1 MAEHACNLI
10 EKVESSSR
18 SNHLSGVLS
27 QNYSR
32 FCLVCHLREIF
43 NSLFH
48 AGLLFF
54 VFVFF
59 FFFLS
64 WVFVPTCRL
73 FVVVASGGY
82 SLVEVSRLLIAV
94 ASVVAEHRL

>member
-1 MAEHACNLI
+1 MFATL
-10 EKVESSSR
+10 EKSSI
-18 SNHLSGVLS
+18 L
-27 QNYSR
+27 YSMQGYC
-32 FCLVCHLREIF
+32 F
-43 NSLFH
+43 LFS
-48 AGLLFF
+48 F
-54 VFVFF
+54 FF